1 MEGKIMRV
9 IDLGTVDAAETISTT
24 IAKVTPGIR
33 GRNAVLVL
41 RPNSTF
47 VGTVAFGSVDGDGT
61 TQVNQVSGIA
71 FTAGSHM
78 QMRDVDMVTLA
89 RFTCSAYT
97 AGSCQASLLIE
108 D

>member
-1 MEGKIMRV
+1 MEGRIMRV
-9 IDLGTVDAAETISTT
+9 IDLGFVDAAETINTT
-24 IAKVTPGIR
+24 IAKVTPAMR

-41 RPNSTF
+41 RPNSAF
-47 VGTVAFGSVDGDGT
+47 AGTVAFGSADADGT
-61 TQVNQVSGIA
+61 TVVNQVSGIV
-71 FTAGSHM
+71 FTAGSPM

-97 AGSCQASLLIE
+97 AGLCQASLLIE